1 MRIKVSP
8 LDSELLKQS
17 SGFFTL
23 IIGIGSAVLTFLDLN
38 AVFRLRIF
46 GGIVVLVSLVYI
58 SKYVLA
64 NIMSK
69 LTLTTGNSTIE
80 IREGNIFD
88 AQYFS
93 NTDFIKVFSFN
104 EYFDTQ
110 VDNEIISKQSL
121 NGQVLNRLGEVNSHV
136 PLDKRMVDNKH
147 LQRMQLSRN
156 TERRNGKQLKYRLG
170 TIFKYSDDIF
180 FTALTHFDE
189 NNRAELTIQDYVR
202 FLVNFWDE
210 IDEFYAGR
218 TVIVTLFGSGITR
231 LEKDM
236 YTNQQILQIILWT
249 FNLRRIKFKK
259 PAKFLIL
266 LDQTTNREIN
276 YFQVRRDFNG
286 LQK

>member
-1 MRIKVSP
+1 MRMKVSP
-8 LDSELLKQS
+8 LDPELLKQS

-23 IIGIGSAVLTFLDLN
+23 IIGIGSAVLAFFDLDS
-38 AVFRLRIF
+38 VFRLRF
-46 GGIVVLVSLVYI
+46 FSGIVVLVSLVYI
-58 SKYVLA
+58 IKFILA

-88 AQYFS
+88 SQYFYNS
-93 NTDFIKVFSFN
+93 DFIKVFSFN

-110 VDNEIISKQSL
+110 VDDEIISKQSL
-121 NGQVLNRLGEVNSHV
+121 NGQVLKRLGEINSHV
-136 PLDKRMVDNKH
+136 RLDKRMVDNKH

-156 TERRNGKQLKYRLG
+156 TERQSGKQLRYRLG

-202 FLVNFWDE
+202 FLVNFWDD

-266 LDQTTNREIN
+266 LDQSTNREMN